1 MKKTI
6 LFLFIVFLC
15 RPGIAQTI
23 TAESLNSAAKAFM
36 LNRGLVS
43 QVQSVEPLLSEERE
57 LVGFLFSF
65 APEGF
70 LVVSASE
77 KISPVYAY
85 SVDEPFESPGGET
98 DLLKKMISY
107 DLRQRIEGA
116 EKYALAYQVAVDRA
130 WNSFLECFPGSV
142 LFEQWPPEGT
152 TSTGGWLETNWTQ
165 YYPFNAMCPMD
176 LNAQSRSLAGC
187 PAVAMSMVLNYHR
200 EINSTR
206 FSSGDDY
213 YHNFGS
219 GNQYIIDDDYAQRG
233 FPCFDTL
240 NLWLDTLEQFFMD
253 STALTENLQAA
264 LCFACGVS
272 AQQVYSA
279 SSSGTFGLGQA
290 IMAYQRF
297 GFMESELVYYANDS
311 TLASKIAENIK
322 VKLPVHLGLKIQ
334 GGSGGHNLVVDGYNT
349 DEFFHF
355 NFGWGGSANG
365 WYTLPPQPGIPYNLT
380 IFNGAVIN
388 IKSDLFTGIP
398 KIPST
403 NNEVTVFPNP
413 SGEQVT
419 ITGITGPADLKLY
432 DLTGREVRAYRISGN
447 SACFRVSGLPAGCY
461 TYQIQIENVLP
472 RSGKLIV
479 R

>member
-6 LFLFIVFLC
+6 LLWIILWLC
-15 RPGIAQTI
+15 QPGIAQTI
-23 TAESLNSAAKAFM
+23 TAGSLRSAAAAFM
-36 LNRGLVS
+36 QNRGQVS
-43 QVQSVEPLLSEERE
+43 QLRSVEPLLNEDQAP
-57 LVGFLFSF
+57 VGFLFSF

-85 SVDEPFESPGGET
+85 SVEDSFESPGGET
-98 DLLKKMISY
+98 EPLKKMISY
-107 DLRQRIEGA
+107 DLQQRIQGA
-116 EKYALAYQVAVDRA
+116 ETHSLAYQVAVDRA
-130 WNSFLECFPGSV
+130 WTSFLECLPGST

-165 YYPFNAMCPMD
+165 YYPCNAMCPMD
-176 LNAQSRSLAGC
+176 LNTQSRSLAGC

-200 EINSTR
+200 EINATR
-206 FSSGDDY
+206 FDSNDDY

-219 GNQYIIDDDYAQRG
+219 GNQYTIDDDYLQRG

-240 NLWLDTLEQFFMD
+240 NLWLDTLEQYF
-253 STALTENLQAA
+253 SSNTALTDNLQAA

-272 AQQVYSA
+272 AQQVYSSA
-279 SSSGTFGLGQA
+279 SSGTFGLGQA

-297 GFMESELVYYANDS
+297 GFIESELVYYANDS

-322 VKLPVHLGLKIQ
+322 VKLPVHLGLKIE
-334 GGSGGHNLVVDGYNT
+334 GGPGGHNLVVDGYNT

-388 IKSDLFTGIP
+388 IKSDLFTDSP
-398 KIPST
+398 KIPLPR
-403 NNEVTVFPNP
+403 NEVKVFPNP

-419 ITGITGPADLKLY
+419 IAGFSGPAEVTLC
-432 DLTGREVRAYRISGN
+432 DLTGREIRRYKVSGN
-447 SACFRVSGLPAGCY
+447 GASFRVSDLPAGCY
-461 TYQIQIENVLP
+461 TYQIKIVNELP